1 MDDHGNQRA
10 IEQELR
16 DERARRREAESR
28 LDDLTER
35 AELWRSRAEER
46 TERIE
51 RLLAAQRRKGNTLR
65 RWARAVRGDSDD
77 EVPSEPAD
85 DDVRAATPSIA
96 PPSRAPGMKSTLV
109 VSSITD
115 AGMARALAVFDE
127 YPLTSSGDADLD
139 RADFVVIEP
148 GSLETLDSASRDR
161 LAEWSRRPARQPILI
176 WTRQTDVSPV
186 TRLVGDDVVIAAS
199 DAEIARVL
207 DVPFLPGCFDPA
219 RHHPGRPGPGQ
230 SSLEGASLG
239 SPSLDTIERA
249 ASGQGVSPSPGA
261 GTAARRWA
269 YRHHAPWVRGEQL
282 LRLAGVSGRSPIPAI
297 AAVLVSHRSEDV
309 PTAVSSLLRQTHRPF
324 EMLVA
329 LHGEKITNE
338 IEASVSDAD
347 MPVTLLELD
356 RDLTL
361 GECLNLAA
369 AETSA
374 PILAKIDDDDHYGP
388 AHLEDSFHAL
398 CYSGAD
404 IVGKGTHFT
413 YLAAQDTTVLR
424 RPGME
429 ETFTDGSPNGATL
442 VFRREV
448 WEGAGFPHRP
458 RHVDTGFLRAAR
470 RNGASVYVSSHWEF
484 CYVRRSEGHTWDAED
499 EVFLAG
505 SEPAWDG
512 YQPDRVEVAD
522 VEPV

>member
-1 MDDHGNQRA
+1 MDDQASQRA

-28 LDDLTER
+28 LDHLTER

-65 RWARAVRGDSDD
+65 RWANAIRGDSDG
-77 EVPSEPAD
+77 EAVPEPEQDASQ
-85 DDVRAATPSIA
+85 VAATPTA
-96 PPSRAPGMKSTLV
+96 PSPRAPGMKSTLV
-109 VSSITD
+109 ASSVAD
-115 AGMARALAVFDE
+115 VGMSRALAVFDE
-127 YPLTSSGDADLD
+127 YPLTMSGDADLD

-148 GSLETLDSASRDR
+148 RSLETLDSEATDR

-176 WTRQTDVSPV
+176 WTRQPDVSAV
-186 TRLVGDDVVIAAS
+186 TRLVGDDVVIAAA
-199 DAEIARVL
+199 DAEAARVL
-207 DVPFLPGCFDPA
+207 DVPFLPGCFDPR
-219 RHHPGRPGPGQ
+219 RHHPGRSGPGHP
-230 SSLEGASLG
+230 LPDGASLT
-239 SPSLDTIERA
+239 SPSLDTIEGA
-249 ASGQGVSPSPGA
+249 ASGRGLSTGPGA

-269 YRHHAPWVRGEQL
+269 YRRHAPWVRGEQL
-282 LRLAGVSGRSPIPAI
+282 LHLADASGRSPIPAI

-309 PTAVSSLLRQTHRPF
+309 PAVVSSLLRQTHRPV
-324 EMLVA
+324 EIVVA
-329 LHGEKITNE
+329 LHGERITSE
-338 IEASVSDAD
+338 IEASASDAGLP
-347 MPVTLLELD
+347 MTLLELD

-413 YLAAQDTTVLR
+413 YLAAHDTTVLR
-424 RPGME
+424 RPGIE

-448 WEGAGFPHRP
+448 WDEAGFPHRP

-470 RNGASVYVSSHWEF
+470 RNGASVYVSSRWEF

-499 EVFLAG
+499 EVFMAG

-512 YQPDRVEVAD
+512 YQPNRVEVAD